1 MTAKK
6 NEADKQKPGRKSS
19 YKEEYANQVLKLSL
33 LGSTDKELADF
44 FGVSEQTLNSWKKKY
59 PEFLESIKKGKQ
71 IADSNVASKLYN
83 RAIGYDFEEKHFEIQ
98 KASEKDKPPTF
109 VETKRIKKHMPSDT
123 TAAIFWLKNRQP
135 QLWRD
140 RKEIDATVSLG
151 DELENMSNE
160 QLEKLIDDEKE

>member
-19 YKEEYANQVLKLSL
+19 YKEEYANQALKLSL
-33 LGSTDKELADF
+33 LGSTDKDLADF
-44 FGVSEQTLNSWKKKY
+44 FGVSEQTLNTWKKKH
-59 PEFLESIKKGKQ
+59 PEFLESLKKGKQ

-83 RAIGYDFEEKHFEIQ
+83 RAIGYDYDEDHTTKQ
-98 KASEKDKPPTF
+98 GDKII
-109 VETKRIKKHMPSDT
+109 ETKKVKKHMPSDT

-140 RKEIDATVSLG
+140 RKELDANVTLG
-151 DELENMSNE
+151 DELEGLSDE
-160 QLEKLIDDEKE
+160 ELKAVVRGEKE